1 MNFNEE
7 NSKALSLV
15 LIQLM
20 KGILYA
26 TEHPRQWQQL
36 LDLQVQVRDYV
47 RILGL
52 NLSLHEDE
60 GFAWLE
66 TIKYDD
72 PDEVLPK
79 LVIKRQLSYPVSLLL
94 ALLRKK
100 LVEHDSQ
107 SSEGRLIMARDDI
120 VDMVRTFLPESTNE
134 ARVVDQIDSYIN
146 KVIELGF
153 ARRLKADKHRI
164 EIRRIIQAFVNA
176 QWLAEFDQR
185 LQEYL
190 QFSQADTQ

>member
-1 MNFNEE
+1 MT
-7 NSKALSLV
+7 AL
-15 LIQLM
+15 
-20 KGILYA
+20 GY
-26 TEHPRQWQQL
+26 R
-36 LDLQVQVRDYV
+36 
-47 RILGL
+47 
-52 NLSLHEDE
+52 
-60 GFAWLE
+60 F
-66 TIKYDD
+66 
-72 PDEVLPK
+72 
-79 LVIKRQLSYPVSLLL
+79 
-94 ALLRKK
+94 
-100 LVEHDSQ
+100 
-107 SSEGRLIMARDDI
+107 DDI

-190 QFSQADTQ
+190 QFTQADTQ

>member
-36 LDLQVQVRDYV
+36 LDLQGQVRDYV

-52 NLSLHEDE
+52 SLSLHEDE